1 MENYD
6 IIVENNREFKVTYK
20 YEKMLVWAITYVNGR
35 ELKKHGDTQQTAYWA
50 LRQAVYQTLN
60 FRL

>member
-6 IIVENNREFKVTYK
+6 IIVENNQEFKVVYK
-20 YEKMLVWAITYVNGR
+20 YEKTIVWAITYVNGR
-35 ELKKHGDTQQTAYWA
+35 EIKKHGDTQQTAYWA
-50 LRQAVYQTLN
+50 LQQAVYQVLN

>member
-1 MENYD
+1 MENYNV
-6 IIVENNREFKVTYK
+6 IVESAQEFSVTYK
-20 YEKMLVWAITYVNGR
+20 YEKTLVWAITYVNGR

-50 LRQAVYQTLN
+50 LHQAVYQALN

>member
-1 MENYD
+1 MENYE
-6 IIVENNREFKVTYK
+6 IIIENEQEFKVSYK
-20 YEKMLVWAITYVNGR
+20 YEKKLVWAITYVNGR

-50 LRQAVYQTLN
+50 LQQAVYQALN

>member
-1 MENYD
+1 MENYEM
-6 IIVENNREFKVTYK
+6 IIENEQEFKVYYK
-20 YEKMLVWAITYVNGR
+20 YEKKLVWAITYVNGR

-50 LRQAVYQTLN
+50 LQQAVYQALN